1 MANGMGSRAMNH
13 DCEEIT
19 RLEDAAW
26 SNDPIETAQAR
37 TALTA
42 LLNQIRT
49 DRDRMEALHRDC
61 PDLAVSNDVPRD
73 NRSNPIFTVTRVVAS
88 REATTR
94 APGRPAWKS
103 FRMCGL
109 L

>member
-61 PDLAVSNDVPRD
+61 PDLAASNDVPR
-73 NRSNPIFTVTRVVAS
+73 
-88 REATTR
+88 ATTNPPR
-94 APGRPAWKS
+94 S
-103 FRMCGL
+103 SQ
-109 L
+109 

>member
-1 MANGMGSRAMNH
+1 MNH

-49 DRDRMEALHRDC
+49 DRDRMEALRRDC
-61 PDLAVSNDVPRD
+61 PDLAASNDVPRPTTD
-73 NRSNPIFTVTRVVAS
+73 PTRSS
-88 REATTR
+88 Q
-94 APGRPAWKS
+94 
-103 FRMCGL
+103 
-109 L
+109 

>member
-1 MANGMGSRAMNH
+1 MNH

-19 RLEDAAW
+19 RLEEAVR

-42 LLNQIRT
+42 LVNQIRT

-61 PDLAVSNDVPRD
+61 PDLAASNDVPRD
-73 NRSNPIFTVTRVVAS
+73 NQPSPIFTVRWVAA

-94 APGRPAWKS
+94 APGQPAWKS
-103 FRMCGL
+103 FWMCGL
-109 L
+109 RPM